1 MLKVSQA
8 NPGLPLALAGNQQI
22 QPLDNGHKAEVL
34 SFLAARPLHTF
45 IKTSWINDNG
55 LTSSFNRGTFYGY
68 RDAKGQLEGVALI
81 GHITLFEAQ
90 VDSAVAAFARLTQ
103 SCPSAHV
110 VLGEE
115 NTINQFMTYYRK
127 GSPPPRLVCRELL
140 LEKRTAENLNTVTSL
155 RPASSEELELI
166 VPIHA
171 QTAVEESGV
180 NPLDVDPSGFRE
192 RCARRIKQGRVWVT
206 IEDGQ
211 VKFKADIVSDTPNVV
226 YLEGVYVSA
235 EHRGN
240 GYGARC
246 MTQLTNHLL
255 ERSKAV
261 CLLVNQTN
269 SAAQASYRKVG
280 YQFREYY
287 DTLYLQHQQP
297 SAVRELEP

>member
-1 MLKVSQA
+1 M
-8 NPGLPLALAGNQQI
+8 
-22 QPLDNGHKAEVL
+22 L

-55 LTSSFNRGTFYGY
+55 LTSPFNRGTFYGY
-68 RDAKGQLEGVALI
+68 RDAQGQLEGVALI

-115 NTINQFMTYYRK
+115 NTINQFMTYYK
-127 GSPPPRLVCRELL
+127 EGGAAPRLVCRELL
-140 LEKRTAENLNTVTSL
+140 LEKRTAENLNTVASL
-155 RPASSEELELI
+155 RPANSEELELI

-246 MTQLTNHLL
+246 LTQLTNHLL
-255 ERSKAV
+255 ERTKAV

-297 SAVRELEP
+297 SADRELEA